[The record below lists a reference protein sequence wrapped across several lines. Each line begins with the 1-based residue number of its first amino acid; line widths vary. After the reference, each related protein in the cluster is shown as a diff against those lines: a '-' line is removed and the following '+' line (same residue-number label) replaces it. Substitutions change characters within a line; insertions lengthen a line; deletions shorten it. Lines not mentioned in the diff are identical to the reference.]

1 MKQPKKTL
9 SCNFRCENLKKKI
22 SGNNNINREKDIIP
36 NSKKKKKE
44 KKRKTKGKKGNRHVP
59 KPYPKNITV
68 VQKYNCS

>member
-1 MKQPKKTL
+1 MKQPTKTL

-36 NSKKKKKE
+36 NSKKK
-44 KKRKTKGKKGNRHVP
+44 GKKGNRHVP